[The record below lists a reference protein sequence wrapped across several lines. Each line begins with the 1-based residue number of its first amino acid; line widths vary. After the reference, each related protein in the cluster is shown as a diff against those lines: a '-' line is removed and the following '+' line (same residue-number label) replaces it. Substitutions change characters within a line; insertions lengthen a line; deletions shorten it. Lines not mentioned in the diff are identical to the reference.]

1 MFILSFDVG
10 IIHLAYCLLEV
21 DQNKNFKIVKWGLI
35 NLILDVLPNCIGCSN
50 EQKYFC
56 QFDKTYCFCNKH
68 KSKYE
73 ELRTKFDKNYVKNPT
88 KDICLLCDKKSSYHL
103 DQEHYCSEHYKRI
116 INKYQKETALCEI
129 QTNCTK
135 ISIDILK
142 ENMVH
147 ILDKLDLLNVDKVV
161 IENQPSLKNPKM
173 KGIADNLYTY
183 FLIRGKIDMKTIQN
197 VTFFSP
203 SNKLKTNIDEHL
215 NKSTTDVSL
224 SKTTNSTEKYKLT
237 KQLGIQYCLKLLEG
251 QKNWIDFLNSNK
263 KKDDLADSFLQG
275 VNYILTKL

>member
-1 MFILSFDVG
+1 MLILSFDVG
-10 IIHLAYCLLEV
+10 IIHLAYCLLDV
-21 DQNKNFKIVKWGLI
+21 DENKNFKIVKWGLI
-35 NLILDVLPNCIGCSN
+35 NLILDVLPNCINCTG

-68 KSKYE
+68 KKLYDD
-73 ELRTKFDKNYVKNPT
+73 LKTKFSKIYTKNPS

-103 DQEHYCSEHYKRI
+103 NEEHYCSEHYKRI
-116 INKYQKETALCEI
+116 NNRYEKETALCEI
-129 QTNCTK
+129 QTNCSK

-142 ENMVH
+142 ENMIH
-147 ILDKLDLLNVDKVV
+147 ILDKLELLNVDKVV

-183 FLIRGKIDMKTIQN
+183 FLIRGKIDKKTIQN

-215 NKSTTDVSL
+215 NKSTTDTTL
-224 SKTTNSTEKYKLT
+224 SKTANSTEKYKLT
-237 KQLGIQYCLKLLEG
+237 KQLGIQYCLKLIEG